1 MLRSFLNGFSG
12 LENVSIPE
20 GGGFFM
26 NKLMLVL
33 SGMLLCGAGA
43 VHSAD
48 TIQSLRGNVPLDQE
62 RGAPDFKNTQRDRD
76 PIPRDYI
83 QQPPLIPHNIDRYQ
97 ITRNHNK
104 CMSCHSWS
112 SYKQVGA
119 TKVSL
124 THFKDR
130 AGTDMA
136 NVSPRR
142 YFCTQCHV
150 PQVNAKPLVEN
161 EFKPVRA
168 LRQ

>member
-1 MLRSFLNGFSG
+1 
-12 LENVSIPE
+12 
-20 GGGFFM
+20 M
-26 NKLMLVL
+26 NRLIVIFCGSLVFGSSVLM
-33 SGMLLCGAGA
+33 AADA
-43 VHSAD
+43 VHS
-48 TIQSLRGNVPLDQE
+48 LRGSAALDQKLV
-62 RGAPDFKNTQRDRD
+62 APELKNTQRDRD
-76 PIPRDYI
+76 PIPRDYV
-83 QQPPLIPHNIDRYQ
+83 QQPPLIPHNIDRYR
-97 ITRNHNK
+97 ITKNNNK

-112 SYKQVGA
+112 AYKKVGA

-161 EFKPVRA
+161 EFKPVDA
-168 LRQ
+168 FQQ